1 VATRLISTTLL
12 SSLLS
17 STAFDQAELAE
28 TEAHLRSMTQDQS
41 AQLAHLEDMRALFK
55 VRRASAL
62 ERRLFLY
69 SQGACRQIGGVGT
82 AQWCWHLMCLGMS
95 SVGCHGTR
103 RPSRKRLVPPIQ

>member
-1 VATRLISTTLL
+1 ME
-12 SSLLS
+12 SLTGAALG
-17 STAFDQAELAE
+17 QAEMVE
-28 TEAHLRSMTQDQS
+28 TEAALRTMTQDQH

-82 AQWCWHLMCLGMS
+82 AQWCWHLMCLAMS
-95 SVGCHGTR
+95 RNGANTSENGNR
-103 RPSRKRLVPPIQ
+103 RERES